1 MIALSSRHC
10 LALGSLL
17 ILGAF
22 AALNPA
28 RVQSAAPSPGAVIYE
43 RGILPSGE
51 PLTAARDPDL
61 KISGAAAACSNCH
74 RRSGLGEIE
83 GNITIPPISGPYLFH
98 PRANDRDHLELPY
111 VDGMRVDRDPYTA
124 SSLARAIREGVAADG
139 KTLNYLMP
147 RYSMSDGD
155 LAVLIEYLT
164 TMTPSK
170 VPGVIGSVIHF
181 ATIITPDADAVK
193 RQAMLSVLYQYFSS
207 QNAFAMAA
215 SPSPRVREKLK
226 SDTRRRWQLHVWELT
241 GAPATWD
248 EQLRRHLAQEP
259 VYAVISGL
267 GGKDWSP
274 VHRFCEASSLP
285 CIFPNVDLPV
295 AAERDFYSLYFSR
308 GVLLE
313 ADLLARELTADK
325 TAPLGKRVVQIF
337 RADDVGEAAA
347 TTLHAALNRS
357 GTEVIERSLGSSAKT
372 QLSAVIE
379 TVRPS
384 DVVILWLRSPD
395 IAALSDVPVRGSN
408 VLMSGLMG
416 GLDAAPLP
424 ADWRRVT
431 RMTYPVDLPDRRTIR
446 VDYALGWMMLHRI
459 PVVAERIQT
468 DTYVACSMVLET
480 LGHMSGSFVADYL
493 VERMEGM
500 LEHQVASGYFPRLAL
515 APNERFASK
524 GGYIVHFAAPH
535 GARVLPDTDWQ
546 VP

>member
-1 MIALSSRHC
+1 MSALR
-10 LALGSLL
+10 ALGSLL
-17 ILGAF
+17 IIASF
-22 AALNPA
+22 AAPA
-28 RVQSAAPSPGAVIYE
+28 PANVQSAAPSTGAVIYQ

-51 PLTAARDPDL
+51 PLTAVRDPDL

-98 PRANDRDHLELPY
+98 PRANDRDHLDLPH
-111 VDGMRVDRDPYTA
+111 VDGMRVDRDPYTTA
-124 SSLARAIREGVAADG
+124 GLARAIRDGVGADG
-139 KTLNYLMP
+139 KPLSYLMP

-164 TMTPSK
+164 AMTPAK
-170 VPGVIGSVIHF
+170 VPGVVGSVINF
-181 ATIITPDADAVK
+181 ATIVTPDADPAK

-215 SPSPRVREKLK
+215 SPGARLSEKSK
-226 SDTRRRWQLHVWELT
+226 SDTRRRWQLHVWELS
-241 GAPATWD
+241 GAPVTWD

-267 GGKDWSP
+267 GGKDWAP

-295 AAERDFYSLYFSR
+295 VAEHDFYSLYFSR

-313 ADLLARELTADK
+313 ADLLARELAADK
-325 TAPLGKRVVQIF
+325 TAPLGRRVVQIF

-347 TTLHAALNRS
+347 KALHAALNGS
-357 GTEVIERSLGSSAKT
+357 GTEVIERPFGNAAKT
-372 QLSAVIE
+372 QISSVLD
-379 TVRPS
+379 TVRPG
-384 DVVILWLRSPD
+384 DAVILWLRSSD
-395 IAALSDVPVRGSN
+395 IAALSDVPVRGSM

-416 GLDAAPLP
+416 GLDSAPLP

-431 RMTYPVDLPDRRTIR
+431 RMAYPVDLPDRRTIR

-459 PVVAERIQT
+459 PVVAERVQT
-468 DTYVACSMVLET
+468 DTYVACTLVLET
-480 LGHMSGSFVADYL
+480 LGHMSGSFVPDYL
-493 VERMEGM
+493 VERLEGM
-500 LEHQVASGYFPRLAL
+500 LEHQLASGYFPRLAL

-524 GGYIVHFAAPH
+524 GGYMVHFAGPTGH
-535 GARVLPDTDWQ
+535 RVVSDADWR